1 MSSKIN
7 QLLKKW
13 PRGTVALQSWLS
25 EQGVTR
31 QLAHEYRSSNWLTRV
46 GHGAYIRSNDNVD
59 WKGAVFAL
67 QRHANLQIWPGGQT
81 ALSLQGYAQ
90 YLPFHR
96 ETVFLFATP
105 RTRLPAWMK
114 QNDWGVHLRFRPT
127 NLFAVGNSNRA
138 DNIDL
143 AGAKFGEFSIELS
156 SLERATF
163 ELLYLVTDKSSF
175 NNAAEVIE
183 GLGVLRPAVMEAY
196 LEACNS
202 VKVNRLLLFLAEHF
216 QHAWL
221 KKINCDHANLGS
233 GKRQIV
239 KDGILDKKYQIT
251 VPHEF
256 QHGPR

>member
-1 MSSKIN
+1 MYEAFVI
-7 QLLKKW
+7 
-13 PRGTVALQSWLS
+13 
-25 EQGVTR
+25 
-31 QLAHEYRSSNWLTRV
+31 
-46 GHGAYIRSNDNVD
+46 
-59 WKGAVFAL
+59 
-67 QRHANLQIWPGGQT
+67 QT
-81 ALSLQGYAQ
+81 
-90 YLPFHR
+90 
-96 ETVFLFATP
+96 
-105 RTRLPAWMK
+105 
-114 QNDWGVHLRFRPT
+114 
-127 NLFAVGNSNRA
+127 
-138 DNIDL
+138 
-143 AGAKFGEFSIELS
+143 AKFGEFSIELS

-221 KKINCDHANLGS
+221 KKINCEHANLGS

-239 KDGILDKKYQIT
+239 KDGILNKKYQIT